1 MENLLRALDAA
12 YRDSLEPPPHYREPG
27 ANERPTGLDSAQIEK
42 WRNELQAQTRRT
54 KALGRVLCN
63 RRRAMG
69 MDIDDLAAE
78 AHWAAS
84 RLEKLEEGEL
94 GLNDVDPELLAHLLA
109 SLKVT
114 SIGPLE
120 PTIRDLARKNLAVY
134 EKHKGQIYGRSRK
147 GVTARQRH
155 EDLMRGVA
163 GIDEEATARAADRYL
178 KAVQTELESLKPNRS
193 S

>member
-1 MENLLRALDAA
+1 M
-12 YRDSLEPPPHYREPG
+12 
-27 ANERPTGLDSAQIEK
+27 
-42 WRNELQAQTRRT
+42 
-54 KALGRVLCN
+54 
-63 RRRAMG
+63 
-69 MDIDDLAAE
+69 
-78 AHWAAS
+78 
-84 RLEKLEEGEL
+84 
-94 GLNDVDPELLAHLLA
+94 
-109 SLKVT
+109 
-114 SIGPLE
+114 
-120 PTIRDLARKNLAVY
+120 Y